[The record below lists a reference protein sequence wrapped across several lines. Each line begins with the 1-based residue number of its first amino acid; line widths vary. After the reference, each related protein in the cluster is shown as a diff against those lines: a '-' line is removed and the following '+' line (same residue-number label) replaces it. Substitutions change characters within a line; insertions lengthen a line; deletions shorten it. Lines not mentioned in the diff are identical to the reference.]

1 MAAGAT
7 RTFKRASLLIP
18 RDASVAS
25 ADLSPVATASK
36 PSRTAAGSNPEK
48 LGEAAARLVRQSATD
63 DASSFTDLILPA
75 QRFVGDPTGPAP
87 K

>member
-25 ADLSPVATASK
+25 ADLSPLATASK

-48 LGEAAARLVRQSATD
+48 LGEAARLVLQSSTD
-63 DASSFTDLILPA
+63 DASSFSDLILPTR
-75 QRFVGDPTGPAP
+75 RFVGDTTGPAP
-87 K
+87 R

>member
-25 ADLSPVATASK
+25 ADLSPLATASK

-48 LGEAAARLVRQSATD
+48 LGEAARLVLQSATD
-63 DASSFTDLILPA
+63 DASSFSDLILPTR
-75 QRFVGDPTGPAP
+75 RFVGDTTGPAP
-87 K
+87 R